1 MNAPGKIDGSRRVF
15 LSPRLARSDL
25 ATRLRREMQGD
36 VLFDAASRGRYATD
50 ASVYQVEPIG
60 VAVPR
65 TEADLAIALDV
76 ARDLKVPVLPRG
88 GGTSQCGQTVGAAL
102 VIDHSKWLNEVLAFD
117 AAAARGD
124 PTRATV
130 TVQPGIALDALN
142 AFLRPHG
149 VWFPVDV
156 STSAQATI
164 GGMAGNNSC
173 GSRSIAY
180 GNMVHNVVGIDAIL
194 ADGTQGYWGTFTRGD
209 GSGGDMSLTNQ
220 RIREIVSGLHAIADR
235 ERDEIRRVWPTV
247 MRRVGGYNLD
257 VFEPRSERPYTED
270 GSLNLAHLLVGSEG
284 TLAWTRRITLR
295 LSPLPGAKVLGV
307 VSFPTFRASM
317 EAARHI
323 VRLGP
328 VAVELVDR
336 TMIELSRL
344 NPAFRPTID
353 SALVGEPQA
362 VLLVEFAGETRDA
375 QLAKL
380 ARLHELMGDLGQ
392 PGSVVDLADDAR
404 QKALW
409 EVRKAGLNIMMSM
422 KGDGKPVSFIED
434 CAVPL
439 EHLAD
444 YTSRL
449 TEVFAKHGTQGTWY
463 AHASVGTLHVR
474 PILDLREHG
483 GGAAKMRAIA
493 EEAAAMVREYKGA
506 FSGEHGD
513 GLVRS
518 EWVAWQFGPRLVRAF
533 EEVKGLFDPEDRMN
547 PGKIVRPTRMDDA
560 SLFRF
565 APGYAIRP
573 LETALDWSDWDRRN
587 DPSAAGTPREGW
599 VREGNGVAIS
609 APGTGGDPAGGFGK
623 AVEMC
628 NNNGHCRKFD
638 AGTMCPSYRAT
649 RDEQHATRGRAN
661 TLRLAVSGQLG
672 PDGLASPEV
681 RDAMELCV
689 QCKGCRRE
697 CPTGVDMARMKTEF
711 LHHWQRRHGLS
722 AKARLVAF
730 LPRWAPAAARLAPL
744 ANLRDAVPGLAAL
757 TERWLGLSARRTLPK
772 FRRDGFQRGLAR
784 DRGGPASSSQA
795 ASGGHSGVAAP
806 GSGANGT
813 ADAAADAGELVL
825 WVDTFDEHFEPENA
839 RAALRVLRAAGY
851 RVHVA
856 GAPGSGIAEG
866 ERPLCCGR
874 TFLSAGLVEEARTE
888 ARRTLTALL
897 PFAQRG
903 LPIVGLEP
911 SCLLTLRDEFLALRL
926 DEAIG
931 RPGAARLLASRAMLF
946 EEFLAAEHAA
956 GRLRLVLKALPQSR
970 ARVHGHC
977 HQKAFDAFAP
987 TLAVLRLVPGL
998 QVEPIESSCC
1008 GMAGAF
1014 GYDAAHQEVSMRMAE
1029 ASLLP
1034 AVRQA
1039 GPDTLIV
1046 ADGTSC
1052 RHQIADGA
1060 GREALHVARV
1070 LERALG

>member
-1 MNAPGKIDGSRRVF
+1 MNAPAKIDGGRRVF

-36 VLFDAASRGRYATD
+36 VLFDAASRGRYSTD

-102 VIDHSKWLNEVLAFD
+102 VIDHSKWLREVVAFD
-117 AAAARGD
+117 AAAAKAD
-124 PTRATV
+124 PARATV

-194 ADGTQGYWGTFTRGD
+194 ADGTPGYWGTFARAD
-209 GSGGDMSLTNQ
+209 GSGGDMSLSNQ
-220 RIREIVSGLHAIADR
+220 RIRDIVSRLHAIADR

-284 TLAWTRRITLR
+284 TLAWTRRITLK

-375 QLAKL
+375 QLAGL
-380 ARLHELMGDLGQ
+380 ARLHELMGDLGL

-449 TEVFAKHGTQGTWY
+449 TEVFARHGTQGTWY

-547 PGKIVRPTRMDDA
+547 PGKIVRPARMDDA

-573 LETALDWSDWDRRN
+573 IETALDWSDWDRRN
-587 DPSAAGTPREGW
+587 DPSDAGATREGW
-599 VREGNGVAIS
+599 VREGNGVAVS
-609 APGTGGDPAGGFGK
+609 APGTGGDPAGGFAK

-649 RDEQHATRGRAN
+649 RDEQHVTRGRAN

-672 PDGLASPEV
+672 PEGLASPEV
-681 RDAMELCV
+681 RDALDLCV

-730 LPRWAPAAARLAPL
+730 LPRWAPAAARVAPL

-757 TERWLGLSARRTLPK
+757 TERWLGLSAKRTLPK
-772 FRRDGFQRGLAR
+772 FRRDGFLRGLAR
-784 DRGGPASSSQA
+784 REGA
-795 ASGGHSGVAAP
+795 AGE
-806 GSGANGT
+806 
-813 ADAAADAGELVL
+813 ADAAAGEVVL

-839 RAALRVLRAAGY
+839 CAALSVLRAAGY

-856 GAPGSGIAEG
+856 GAAGSGIAEG

-874 TFLSAGLVEEARTE
+874 TFLSAGLVDEARAE
-888 ARRTLTALL
+888 ARRTLSALL
-897 PFAQRG
+897 PFAERG
-903 LPIVGLEP
+903 VAIVGLEP

-946 EEFLAAEHAA
+946 EEFLVAEHAA
-956 GRLRLVLKALPQSR
+956 GRLRLALKALPQSA

-977 HQKAFDAFAP
+977 HQKAFDAFSP
-987 TLAVLRLVPGL
+987 TLAVLRMIPGL
-998 QVEPIESSCC
+998 RVEPIESSCC

-1014 GYDAAHQEVSMRMAE
+1014 GYEAAHHEVSMRMAE